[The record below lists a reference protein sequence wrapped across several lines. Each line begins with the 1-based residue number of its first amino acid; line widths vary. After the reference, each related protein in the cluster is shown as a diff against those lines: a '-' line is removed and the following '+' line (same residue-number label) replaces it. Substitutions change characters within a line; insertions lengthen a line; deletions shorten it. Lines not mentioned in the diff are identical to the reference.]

1 MYLKRFFILL
11 GTLPLFFY
19 GCNDDNPANAD
30 NASKPEMDI
39 MISPQ
44 SGLSYGDKVSLTGT
58 LTDEK
63 NLKMY
68 TILLKDGNET
78 ELYRKEQML
87 LGQSFQMDET
97 FSIPLPKNAEAGNL
111 KVEMILENSRNGAAI
126 QSFDLTSLPVPTFN
140 KLYLLLGNKSVV
152 ELLPNGGIFEVEE
165 TFPANIKGIISPT
178 PTNTGLYWG
187 TSNGEIQTMAKDS
200 ILIGSD
206 IEAFCKITFN
216 PKTFELLSL
225 IHI

>member
-1 MYLKRFFILL
+1 
-11 GTLPLFFY
+11 
-19 GCNDDNPANAD
+19 
-30 NASKPEMDI
+30 

-87 LGQSFQMDET
+87 LGQSFQMNET
-97 FSIPLPKNAEAGNL
+97 FSIPLPKNAEIGDF
-111 KVEMILENSRNGAAI
+111 KVEMILENSRNGKAI
-126 QSFDLTSLPVPTFN
+126 QSFDLTSLQVPTFN

-152 ELLPNGGIFEVEE
+152 ELLPNGDV
-165 TFPANIKGIISPT
+165 
-178 PTNTGLYWG
+178 L
-187 TSNGEIQTMAKDS
+187 
-200 ILIGSD
+200 
-206 IEAFCKITFN
+206 
-216 PKTFELLSL
+216 
-225 IHI
+225 